1 MKIFFDENM
10 PFAREF
16 FADFGQLT
24 AFNGRTLCSEH
35 VTDADVLLVRSI
47 TKVNQQLLADNKQ
60 IKFVGSATIGVD
72 HVDQDYLATRNIPFY
87 SAPGCNA
94 ISVGEYV
101 ISALVVMAERYLL
114 DLSQLTVG
122 IVGAGNT
129 GSRVSEKLTA
139 IGVKHHLCDPPL
151 AKTDDPRDFVE
162 LERVLSCDV
171 ICLHVPLTKSG
182 PDATYH
188 LLNQQRLAK
197 LSDQQILINAC
208 RGEVIDNKALLA
220 QKQQGHGVKLVL
232 DVWEN
237 EPDIL
242 LPLIDHADLAT
253 AHIAGY
259 SLEGK
264 ARGTE
269 MLYRAL
275 CHQLHLPVTKCL
287 ADFLPRPVV
296 SELNVDA
303 ASLVEHKQALPLAL
317 TASEQSQQVLLTPM
331 VKMVYDVSRDDAL
344 FRQQINQHGFDF
356 IRKTYPTR
364 REFSSLTVNDGSS
377 QYSSSIRALGFS

>member
-24 AFNGRTLCSEH
+24 AFNGRTLSPQQAQ
-35 VTDADVLLVRSI
+35 DADVLLVRSI
-47 TKVNQQLLADNKQ
+47 TKVNQQLLDNNQ
-60 IKFVGSATIGVD
+60 HIKFVGSATIGVD
-72 HVDQDYLATRNIPFY
+72 HVDQNYLAMRNIPFY

-114 DLSQLTVG
+114 NLSQLTVG

-139 IGVKHHLCDPPL
+139 IGVKHQLCDPLL
-151 AKTDDPRDFVE
+151 AKAGDPRDFVD
-162 LERVLSCDV
+162 LEQVLSCDV

-182 PDATYH
+182 SDPTYH
-188 LLNQQRLAK
+188 LLNQHRLAQ
-197 LSDQQILINAC
+197 LTDQQIVINAC

-220 QKQQGHGVKLVL
+220 QKQRGHGVKLVL

-242 LPLIDHADLAT
+242 LPLIDYADLAT

-269 MLYRAL
+269 MLYQAL
-275 CHQLHLPVTKCL
+275 CHQLELPVTKRL
-287 ADFLPRPVV
+287 ADFLPQPVV
-296 SELNVDA
+296 SELNVKT
-303 ASLVEHKQALPLAL
+303 ASLQEQQQALPLAL

-331 VKMVYDVSRDDAL
+331 VKMVYDVSRDDGL
-344 FRQQINQHGFDF
+344 FRQQINQRGFDF

-364 REFSSLTVNDGSS
+364 REFSSLTVNDGNS